1 VIWAIAFAPVT
12 KEFPG
17 IYVAMQT
24 LLSIFQGP
32 TFAITL
38 LGIYWKRA
46 NQWGGLSGLL
56 GGVAISSSLFFITKS
71 SFLYIAW
78 WSFLGS
84 ILLTILVSLL
94 TKPDPVEK
102 LEGLVYGLV
111 MKDKKLQN
119 ILKKRAE
126 GEE

>member
-1 VIWAIAFAPVT
+1 
-12 KEFPG
+12 
-17 IYVAMQT
+17 
-24 LLSIFQGP
+24 P

-56 GGVAISSSLFFITKS
+56 GGVTISSFLFFITKS

-84 ILLTILVSLL
+84 LFITIIVSLV

-111 MKDKKLQN
+111 MKDKKLQD

-126 GEE
+126 GGE